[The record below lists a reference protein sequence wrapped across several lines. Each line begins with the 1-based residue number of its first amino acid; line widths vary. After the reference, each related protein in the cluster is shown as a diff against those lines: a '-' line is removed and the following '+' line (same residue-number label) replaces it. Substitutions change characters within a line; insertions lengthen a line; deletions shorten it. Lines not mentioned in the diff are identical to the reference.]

1 SDTKEEG
8 ATKKKTQK
16 PDRLE
21 RGKMKI
27 VPKES
32 EKDSKTKPPDATIV
46 VEGVKYQVR
55 KKGKTKSKNT
65 QDGLY
70 HNKNKPQES
79 RKKLEKA
86 LLAWAIIAIVLFQVT
101 MG

>member
-1 SDTKEEG
+1 MVSDTKDKG
-8 ATKKKTQK
+8 AVRKEQQK

-21 RGKMKI
+21 KGRMKI
-27 VPKES
+27 TPKES
-32 EKDSKTKPPDATIV
+32 EKDSKTRPPDATIV
-46 VEGVKYQVR
+46 VDGVKYQVK
-55 KKGKTKSKNT
+55 KKGKVKSKNT

-86 LLAWAIIAIVLFQVT
+86 LLAWAVIALVLFQV
-101 MG
+101 